1 MHGSEIADSAIARPG
16 RPASH
21 RASPGRGL
29 QVAAITLLAMAAR
42 PVPAAETPAAAR
54 ALARF
59 AVAWQGVH
67 DYRCTITAHE
77 VLGRRVQD
85 RVYRLAFEKP
95 HDTRLAIVSGD
106 GRGGVAVWRGGP
118 KVRGHRGGFLSF
130 LNLTLGLHNAL
141 ATTLRGTTIA
151 QANFGALLDH
161 WQQEA
166 REASVQ
172 ATRRDDSTVLS
183 ATHPPGPEGVTREA
197 LDLGADGLPV
207 GYEQF
212 EGDRLVKRVRY
223 RDVELNVP
231 IPAATFSL

>member
-1 MHGSEIADSAIARPG
+1 MVHGSEAAEVGLARRALPLAAIA
-16 RPASH
+16 
-21 RASPGRGL
+21 
-29 QVAAITLLAMAAR
+29 LLAMAAR
-42 PVPAAETPAAAR
+42 PAPASETPTAAR

-59 AVAWQGVH
+59 AAAWQGVH

-95 HDTRLAIVSGD
+95 HDTRLAIVAGD
-106 GRGGVAVWRGGP
+106 GRGGVAVWHGGP
-118 KVRGHRGGFLSF
+118 EVRGHRGGFLSF
-130 LNLTLGLHNAL
+130 VKLTVGLHSAL
-141 ATTLRGTTIA
+141 ATTLRGTTVA

-161 WQQEA
+161 WEREA

-183 ATHPPGPEGVTREA
+183 VTHPPGPGGVSREVLELA
-197 LDLGADGLPV
+197 ADGLPD

-212 EGDRLVKRVRY
+212 EGDRLVKKVRY
-223 RDVELNVP
+223 GDVEPNVP